1 MTEPSVTIMLPV
13 YNEIDAIEE
22 SMTSLLAQDYSGP
35 LEIIITDGGST
46 DGTREYLDTISDK
59 TMSVAVIDNPL
70 RRQSHGLNQAA
81 SAAAS
86 TYLTRADGHTIY
98 AHDYVSRSVDVA
110 LETNAACGGTMK
122 PVGTTWFS
130 RCVAAAM
137 NSRLTMGPAR
147 FHHAQ
152 TRETV
157 DTVYLGTFLKTDFL
171 AIGGFRA
178 LPSGAA
184 EDADF
189 YARWRASGR
198 KVVVDPA
205 IRSTY
210 EPRGRPGALWR
221 QYYRYG
227 LGKAEMLWLNGAFPS
242 WRPLAPLGFVVAL
255 TGTITLGVFGISWI
269 PIAVLGVA
277 WTAVVAYGAR
287 HSGRYFPGV
296 IAAAAIMHISY
307 GIGVASG
314 LIRGPSRLADVDSTP
329 SQEIS

>member
-1 MTEPSVTIMLPV
+1 MTEPSVTIILPV

-35 LEIIITDGGST
+35 LEIVVADGGST
-46 DGTREYLDTISDK
+46 DGTLEYLDAISESMVNV
-59 TMSVAVIDNPL
+59 TVIHNPL

-81 SAAAS
+81 SAANN

-98 AHDYVSRSVDVA
+98 ADDYVSRSVDAV
-110 LETNAACGGTMK
+110 LETRAACGGTMN

-130 RCVAAAM
+130 RSVAAAM

-147 FHHAQ
+147 FHHAK

-171 AIGGFRA
+171 AVGGFRA

-205 IRSTY
+205 IHSTY
-210 EPRGRPGALWR
+210 EPRRQPGALWK

-242 WRPLAPLGFVVAL
+242 WRPLVPLGFVIAL
-255 TGTITLGVFGISWI
+255 TGTIGLGVTGVSWI
-269 PIAVLGVA
+269 PLGVLA
-277 WTAVVAYGAR
+277 GVWFAVVAYGAR
-287 HSGRYFPGV
+287 RSGRHFPGV
-296 IAAAAIMHISY
+296 ITAAAIMHISY

-314 LIRGPSRLADVDSTP
+314 LIRGRGRLSEVDGDMA
-329 SQEIS
+329 